1 MVILFE
7 ENLQRLRIRNDFI
20 TILLSA
26 YMAFMNIVSSSI
38 SQKKY
43 GTTSFIWI
51 LVSKVLNL
59 TYISLFENIFK
70 TLYVFLRSLK
80 VTLSL

>member
-26 YMAFMNIVSSSI
+26 YMAFMKIVSSSI
-38 SQKKY
+38 SQKNY
-43 GTTSFIWI
+43 RTT
-51 LVSKVLNL
+51 VLQIQVGVL
-59 TYISLFENIFK
+59 TYISLFFK
-70 TLYVFLRSLK
+70 
-80 VTLSL
+80 

>member
-38 SQKKY
+38 SQKNMV
-43 GTTSFIWI
+43 
-51 LVSKVLNL
+51 LKVLAE
-59 TYISLFENIFK
+59 F
-70 TLYVFLRSLK
+70 
-80 VTLSL
+80 